1 MKGDLTAFQKAKL
14 LPVTID
20 HYFFMYKKE
29 ERIMKETILGTLL
42 LSLAAILLILPGS
55 GLAQD
60 TIKIGFFAPITGPA
74 AADGASAKHA
84 VDLAVK
90 EVNDS
95 GGIRGKK
102 VELIVYDDRLN
113 PQEAVAIANKL
124 IEKDQVVGV
133 ASGSYSGP
141 TRVAA
146 PIFQKAGMPMVAG
159 YAVHPDVTWDPKQ
172 KKPNDYC
179 FRNGFLG
186 EIEGA
191 AAAEYAVKN
200 LKAMKMSLIFMD
212 NDFGRAISAGFAS
225 HAEKLGATIL
235 VKQMYKFPGE
245 KDFRPFLTR
254 IKEGNPDLIFAAGY
268 YNEAAAIV
276 RQSKELGIKA
286 PIMGEEGFDSP
297 KFLEIAG
304 SAAEGVIIATNLD
317 RDDPRPLVQNFL
329 KNYRQTYEKNAD
341 MVGASSYDAFMILV
355 NAIKEAGTAPSAIQK
370 ALLATKDYNGLTG
383 KISRFVQGEVVK
395 PVQIQVVKEGKFR
408 RLGVVDNPEVITPPT
423 KK

>member
-1 MKGDLTAFQKAKL
+1 MRKL
-14 LPVTID
+14 IFAGILLGISAGFL
-20 HYFFMYKKE
+20 FFMA
-29 ERIMKETILGTLL
+29 
-42 LSLAAILLILPGS
+42 LSAG
-55 GLAQD
+55 AQD

-74 AADGASAKHA
+74 AADGASAKNA
-84 VDLAVK
+84 VELGLK
-90 EVNDS
+90 EVNDA
-95 GGIRGKK
+95 GGVRGKK

-124 IEKDQVVGV
+124 IEKDKVVGV

-141 TRVAA
+141 TRVSA

-159 YAVHPDVTWDPKQ
+159 YAVHPDVTWDPNP

-191 AAAEYAVKN
+191 AAAEFAVKN
-200 LKAMKMSLIFMD
+200 LKAKKISLIFMD
-212 NDFGRAISAGFAS
+212 NDFGRAISSGFAEK
-225 HAEKLGATIL
+225 AEKLGATIL
-235 VKQMYKFPGE
+235 TKQMYKFPGE

-254 IKEGNPDLIFAAGY
+254 IKEGNPDVIFAAGY
-268 YNEAAAIV
+268 YNEAASIV
-276 RQSKELGIKA
+276 RQSKELGIRSQ
-286 PIMGEEGFDSP
+286 ILGEEGFDSP

-304 SAAEGVIIATNLD
+304 PAAEGVIIATNLD

-329 KNYRQTYEKNAD
+329 KNYRKAYGEDAD

-355 NAIKEAGTAPSAIQK
+355 KAIEKAGTDPKAIQK
-370 ALLATKDYNGLTG
+370 ALLETKDYNGLTG

-395 PVQIQVVKEGKFR
+395 PVQIQVVKDGKFR
-408 RLGVVDNPEVITPPT
+408 RLTVIDNPEVITPPT
-423 KK
+423 K